1 MAIHPVPATAGEAR
15 RSLSLGILIS
25 GLLAFTLCQ
34 TPAAAGVYR
43 WVDEQ
48 GNVHY
53 GDRPPSKKD
62 STELEVKS
70 TPAPAPEDAARRAKT
85 QRLLDAIATERE
97 RKEQATAKAEADQAK
112 QEHNCR
118 RARRQVEFYERAN
131 TVFRQDTDGE
141 RHYLSETE
149 RTEVL
154 AKAKRMVSKWCR

>member
-1 MAIHPVPATAGEAR
+1 MR
-15 RSLSLGILIS
+15 LGLLIS

-34 TPAAAGVYR
+34 TTTAAGVYR
-43 WVDEQ
+43 WVDDQ
-48 GNVHY
+48 GKVHY

-62 STELEVKS
+62 STEVEVKD

-85 QRLLDAIATERE
+85 RRLLDAIATERD

-131 TVFRQDTDGE
+131 TLFRQGADGE
-141 RHYLSETE
+141 RDYLSETE
-149 RTEVL
+149 RSEVL
-154 AKAKRMVSKWCR
+154 GKARQMVIKWCR